1 MNAETPT
8 LPAVRELRAQVTIGA
23 RPEAMVP
30 TTLESVWRL
39 SELVAASGM
48 APKDMKQPEQIA
60 VAILH
65 GMEVG
70 MTPMTALQSI
80 AVVNGRPSVWGDGAI
95 GLVRASGQLEEFEEG
110 LNGEGDKRVAFCR
123 VKRRGEKTL
132 ERTFSWDDAKKAGLT
147 SKTGPW
153 QNYPNRMLVLR
164 ARAFTLRDAFADI
177 LRGLSIRE
185 EQEDVERTLHDV
197 TPPRPTPIEPLAAP
211 TVIKGT
217 ATRAAL
223 AQEPVHSDPSHGADR
238 QEDVGASL
246 PSSAP
251 TSSPPIP
258 PADEPTVDFDRV
270 YDEIKDL
277 LATVREI
284 ADIADVG
291 SQFTDEYNLMTRSQR
306 SVVDG
311 LFQDA
316 ERQLRQRTEEE
327 GRKRVEAA
335 GGKGIKQYMDE
346 DRQDATQAAEI
357 EQQGND
363 SGARTVTRRTRA
375 TSGDAPSSSQPETS
389 GSEAPDDRN
398 PLDSSSYADLDDE
411 TLAKL
416 LRDAMVRVNSKETAQ
431 AFYDVMK
438 NTKQRRRAI
447 ADESLRN
454 ALFGEATTLLDKW
467 DI

>member
-8 LPAVRELRAQVTIGA
+8 LPAVREPRAQVTIGA

-30 TTLESVWRL
+30 TTLEGVWRL

-123 VKRRGEKTL
+123 VKRRGEKVL

-164 ARAFTLRDAFADI
+164 ARAFALRDAFADI

-185 EQEDVERTLHDV
+185 EQEDVERTMHDV
-197 TPPRPTPIEPLAAP
+197 TPTRPTPIEPPAAP
-211 TVIKGT
+211 TVIEGT
-217 ATRAAL
+217 VAPVGPEIN
-223 AQEPVHSDPSHGADR
+223 EPVIPDPANADR
-238 QEDVGASL
+238 QDAGAIA
-246 PSSAP
+246 PSRAP
-251 TSSPPIP
+251 ASPPP
-258 PADEPTVDFDRV
+258 EPATEPTVDFDKIH
-270 YDEIKDL
+270 DEIKDL
-277 LATVREI
+277 LATVREV
-284 ADIADVG
+284 ADIADVA
-291 SQFTDEYNLMTRSQR
+291 SQFTDDYNLMTRSQR

-311 LFQDA
+311 LYQDA
-316 ERQLRQRTEEE
+316 ERQLKQKADEES
-327 GRKRVEAA
+327 RKRVETA
-335 GGKGIKQYMDE
+335 GGKGIREYMDE
-346 DRQDATQAAEI
+346 DRQDAKLAAEV
-357 EQQGND
+357 ERQGND
-363 SGARTVTRRTRA
+363 SGAKSATRRTRA
-375 TSGDAPSSSQPETS
+375 TGGDAPSSSQPENS
-389 GSEAPDDRN
+389 GDSAPEECD
-398 PLDSSSYADLDDE
+398 PLDSSSYADLDDD
-411 TLAKL
+411 TVAKL
-416 LRDAMVRVNSKETAQ
+416 LRAAIACVDSKEKAQ
-431 AFYDVMK
+431 GLYEVMK
-438 NTKQRRRAI
+438 STKQRRRAI
-447 ADESLRN
+447 KDENLRN
-454 ALFGEATTLLDKW
+454 AIFGEATALLDKW